1 MKFAT
6 HIPFLLYLY
15 HMKIVL
21 TESQLKNIIDGEID
35 EKSRSFAFT
44 RKKRLFP
51 EPAKKYA
58 KNRFRFADREPKEK
72 GLSNPQIKK

>member
-1 MKFAT
+1 
-6 HIPFLLYLY
+6 
-15 HMKIVL
+15 MKIVL

-35 EKSRSFAFT
+35 EKSRSLAFT